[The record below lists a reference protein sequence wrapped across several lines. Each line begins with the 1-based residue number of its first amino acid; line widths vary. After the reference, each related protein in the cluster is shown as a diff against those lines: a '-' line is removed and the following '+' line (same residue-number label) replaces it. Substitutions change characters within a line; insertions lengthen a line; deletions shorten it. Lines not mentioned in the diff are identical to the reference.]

1 MGSCSRPSLASNI
14 RQKPTKCLVSLATH
28 GSEKS
33 NNWLK
38 KKRKPTPLRNLTHN
52 MCTGVFLEVTALSPS
67 LPPEAL
73 PITQGYRYLA
83 NVQSRWLSTGG
94 EPSCGHA
101 PCAVDPV

>member
-38 KKRKPTPLRNLTHN
+38 KKRKPIPLRNLIHN
-52 MCTGVFLEVTALSPS
+52 ITVSSFSVALREDQKWHFGSIAYAIS
-67 LPPEAL
+67 ARQTTRQQAD
-73 PITQGYRYLA
+73 ISQ
-83 NVQSRWLSTGG
+83 
-94 EPSCGHA
+94 
-101 PCAVDPV
+101 